1 MTKELKEKIM
11 NHLAEAEFEMF
22 NFMDETANHDYEEI
36 VAESHHAHHCPVD
49 LHTGI
54 PCPASHMAGNHP
66 RSESRQPLVVDGVG
80 G

>member
-36 VAESHHAHHCPVD
+36 REELKKVMEKFYKA
-49 LHTGI
+49 
-54 PCPASHMAGNHP
+54 N
-66 RSESRQPLVVDGVG
+66 
-80 G
+80 